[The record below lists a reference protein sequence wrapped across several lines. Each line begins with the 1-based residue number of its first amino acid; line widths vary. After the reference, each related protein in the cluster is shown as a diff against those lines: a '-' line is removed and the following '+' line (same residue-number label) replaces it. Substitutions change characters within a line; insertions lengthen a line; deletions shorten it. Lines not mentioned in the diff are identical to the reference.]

1 MSFTLIDQ
9 ATPRLHRSEL
19 AVPGSND
26 SLFEKSAKSD
36 ADIIFLDCEDAVA
49 PDDKDKARKNIVQ
62 GLNDIDW
69 GNKTM
74 MVRINGLDTHYM
86 YRDVVDI
93 VEACPRLDMILIP
106 KVGTAADVYAIDVLV
121 TQIEAAKKRTKKIG
135 FEILI
140 ETALGMANVEAIA
153 QSSRR
158 NEAMSFGVADYAAS
172 TRART
177 TVIGGVHPEYGV
189 LTDKDEQGNRDYHWA
204 DPWMYAQS
212 RMMVACRAYGLRP
225 IDGPFGDFN
234 DPEGYKAAARRA
246 AVLGYEGK
254 WAIHPSQIALANEIY
269 SPSDAEVTKARRIL
283 EAMQQAAKDGRG
295 AVSLD
300 GRLIDIASIRMA
312 EALIAKADTMPK
324 AKAAA
329 AA

>member
-1 MSFTLIDQ
+1 MSFTTIEQ
-9 ATPRLHRSEL
+9 ANPRLHRSEL
-19 AVPGSND
+19 AVPGTNPALFGKAARSN
-26 SLFEKSAKSD
+26 

-49 PDDKDKARKNIVQ
+49 PDDKEQARNNIIQ
-62 GLNDIDW
+62 ALNEVDW
-69 GNKTM
+69 GSKTM

-106 KVGTAADVYAIDVLV
+106 KVGVPQDVYAVDMLV
-121 TQIEAAKKRTKKIG
+121 TQIESAMKRDKRIG
-135 FEILI
+135 FEVLI

-153 QSSRR
+153 QASRR
-158 NEAMSFGVADYAAS
+158 LEAMSFGVADYAAS

-177 TVIGGVHPEYGV
+177 TVIGGVHKDSGV
-189 LTDKDEQGNRDYHWA
+189 LTDKDGDNVRQYFWS
-204 DPWMYAQS
+204 DPWHAAQT

-234 DPEGYKAAARRA
+234 DPEGYVAAANRA

-254 WAIHPSQIALANEIY
+254 WAIHPSQIELANQVY
-269 SPSDAEVTKARRIL
+269 TPSQAEVTKARRIID
-283 EAMQQAAKDGRG
+283 AMAQAAKEGRG

-312 EALIAKADTMPK
+312 QALIAKADCIS
-324 AKAAA
+324 AAA
-329 AA
+329 SSPA

>member
-1 MSFTLIDQ
+1 MSFTIIES
-9 ATPRLHRSEL
+9 TTSRLHRSEL
-19 AVPGSND
+19 AVPGTIPA
-26 SLFEKSAKSD
+26 LFEKAAKSA

-49 PDDKDKARKNIVQ
+49 PDDKEKARKNIIQ
-62 GLNDIDW
+62 GLNELNW
-69 GNKTM
+69 GTKTM

-106 KVGTAADVYAIDVLV
+106 KVGTPADVYAVDMMV
-121 TQIEAAKKRTKKIG
+121 TQIETAKKRAKRIG
-135 FEILI
+135 FEVLI

-153 QSSRR
+153 QSSKRL
-158 NEAMSFGVADYAAS
+158 EAMSFGVADYAAS

-177 TVIGGVHPEYGV
+177 TVIGGVNKDSGV
-189 LTDKDEQGNRDYHWA
+189 LTDKDADGKRQYFWT
-204 DPWMYAQS
+204 DPWHAAQT

-234 DPEGYKAAARRA
+234 DPEGFIAAANRA

-254 WAIHPSQIALANEIY
+254 WAIHPSQIELANRVFT
-269 SPSDAEVTKARRIL
+269 PSEAEVTKAKRIM
-283 EAMQQAAKDGRG
+283 EAMAQAAKEGKG

-312 EALIAKADTMPK
+312 EALLKKAESIR
-324 AKAAA
+324 ASGAA
-329 AA
+329 